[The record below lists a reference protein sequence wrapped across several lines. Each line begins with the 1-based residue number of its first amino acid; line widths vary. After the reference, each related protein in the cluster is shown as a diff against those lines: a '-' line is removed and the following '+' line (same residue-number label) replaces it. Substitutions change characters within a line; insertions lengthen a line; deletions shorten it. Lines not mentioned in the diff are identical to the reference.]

1 MLSKEECFA
10 VSELAHRLIDAG
22 RKEDAMALVDGLV
35 QFNPEWPWGW
45 YAAGRACFEVQDFG
59 RAVEFLGRGIKVG
72 AGIEAQMLWLEALVA
87 AGRTKEAGAAARQI
101 RQTGSAAELGRL
113 SALGL

>member
-10 VSELAHRLIDAG
+10 VSDLAHRLIHAG
-22 RKEDAMALVDGLV
+22 RSEEAMALVNGLV

-45 YAAGRACFEVQDFG
+45 YAAGRACFEVQDYA
-59 RAVEFLGRGIKVG
+59 RAVEFLARGIKAG
-72 AGIEAQMLWLEALVA
+72 AGIETQMLCVEALVA
-87 AGRTKEAGAAARQI
+87 AGRTKEAGAAAEQLLRS
-101 RQTGSAAELGRL
+101 GSCAERGRL